1 MAGESAELLPEFK
14 EGETLTIQRN
24 VNGKNVLMTV
34 IVSEKCCILSLDRM
48 VLTARM
54 GIWSESP
61 YADGRVDTQRRS
73 IDRLLY
79 HLLEHCTDP
88 ACPSRQLPDDE
99 K

>member
-14 EGETLTIQRN
+14 EGETLIIQRN

-34 IVSEKCCILSLDRM
+34 VVKDPCSLSPDRM

-54 GIWSESP
+54 GIWGESP
-61 YADGRVDTQRRS
+61 YADGRVETQRRS
-73 IDRLLY
+73 IDRLLN

-88 ACPSRQLPDDE
+88 DCPSRQLPDDE